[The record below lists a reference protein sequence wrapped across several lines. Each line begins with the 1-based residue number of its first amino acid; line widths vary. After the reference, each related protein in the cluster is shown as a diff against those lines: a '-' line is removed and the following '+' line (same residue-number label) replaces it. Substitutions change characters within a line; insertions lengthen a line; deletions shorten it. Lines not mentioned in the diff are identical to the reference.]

1 MNGYQFVASLVQSL
15 VSLAWP
21 AALIFC
27 VWLFRGKVIELLP
40 HLQAK
45 YKGLEFSF
53 RLEKAEK
60 ETKALPA
67 TVGAE
72 PELTPEEESR
82 FEQIAKLSPRA
93 AILEYRAELD
103 QALREFAQAIGMTE
117 TSKPPLGRL
126 ISALR
131 ESGSIDIHTSKAL
144 DDLRVLG
151 NAAAHGDYKE
161 ISEAEASRF
170 GKLAERLIKQLRI
183 STGAA
188 ATLGQPAPLPPSRD

>member
-1 MNGYQFVASLVQSL
+1 MDSYQFIASLFQSL

-21 AALIFC
+21 AALVLC
-27 VWLFRGKVIELLP
+27 VWLFRAKLVELLP

-45 YKGLEFSF
+45 YKGVEFSF
-53 RLEKAEK
+53 RLDKAEK

-67 TVGAE
+67 PVGTE
-72 PELTPEEESR
+72 PELTPEEENR

-103 QALREFAQAIGMTE
+103 QAVREFAQAVGMTE
-117 TSKPPLGRL
+117 TSKPLGYL

-131 ESGSIDIHTSKAL
+131 ENGLIDIHTSAAL
-144 DDLRVLG
+144 DDVRVLG

-161 ISEAEASRF
+161 ISAAEASRF
-170 GKLAERLIKQLRI
+170 GELAERLIKQLRI